1 MWLVG
6 SSLSLCLKVG
16 KLSIFLDRLG
26 VLRSEV
32 RGQNAFMKKLMM
44 IHAVTMGLLLAGMFG
59 LSMVAMELSKETK
72 VGAEGKLVTQSG
84 EAVRVGSSEMQIVS
98 GPDGSQQLHTRAS
111 SDGRRLD
118 ESESQL
124 VTVNTPAAVIL
135 DLGVGSTDGDRRLA
149 QGNRYYEL
157 TYSKVRD
164 LLDSLPRGDA
174 HFTLY
179 LGKKNGFGDA
189 MIETGSIVGELVD
202 QDLAQ
207 NRRKWA
213 AARGGKAS
221 MKVRLMSQASGKRSA
236 VSVSCAPN
244 NDPCKVSLVNKNG
257 RMDGIS
263 LGLFLLGGELDSD
276 GYYPD
281 GVLCL
286 KMDDSAGCQ
295 MNEPVVFKSVASI
308 VLQQDVSLILVD
320 GKVKSGQLS
329 GMGADVEVLVVRHW
343 RNGNW
348 KQSQPLENGSGG
360 EFVRRA

>member
-1 MWLVG
+1 
-6 SSLSLCLKVG
+6 
-16 KLSIFLDRLG
+16 
-26 VLRSEV
+26 
-32 RGQNAFMKKLMM
+32 MKKLMM

-59 LSMVAMELSKETK
+59 LSMAAMEMSKETK
-72 VGAEGKLVTQSG
+72 VGAEGKLVTPSG

-98 GPDGSQQLHTRAS
+98 GPDGSQQLRSRTS

-135 DLGVGSTDGDRRLA
+135 DLGVGSADGDRRLA
-149 QGNRYYEL
+149 QDDRYYEL
-157 TYSKVRD
+157 TYSKVQD
-164 LLDSLPRGDA
+164 LLNSLSRGDA

-202 QDLAQ
+202 QDLTK
-207 NRRKWA
+207 NRNKWEA
-213 AARGGKAS
+213 AKGGTAS
-221 MKVRLMSQASGKRSA
+221 IKVRLQSQASGKRAS
-236 VSVSCAPN
+236 VKVSCALN
-244 NDPCKVSLVNKNG
+244 GDACTVSLVNKNG
-257 RMDGIS
+257 RMDGMS

-286 KMDDSAGCQ
+286 KMDDSAGCR
-295 MNEPVVFKSVASI
+295 MNEEVVFKRLTSI
-308 VLQQDVSLILVD
+308 VLQQDLSLTLVD
-320 GKVKSGQLS
+320 GKVTEDPQGQLS
-329 GMGADVEVLVVRHW
+329 GLHHEVHVVRHW

-348 KQSQPLENGSGG
+348 KDSQPLENGSSG

>member
-1 MWLVG
+1 MFWTG
-6 SSLSLCLKVG
+6 WG
-16 KLSIFLDRLG
+16 AR
-26 VLRSEV
+26 EV

-59 LSMVAMELSKETK
+59 LSIAAMELSKETK

-98 GPDGSQQLHTRAS
+98 GPDGSQQLRSRTS
-111 SDGRRLD
+111 SDGSGSG

-124 VTVNTPAAVIL
+124 VTVNTPAAVTL
-135 DLGVGSTDGDRRLA
+135 DLGVGSADGDRRLA

-157 TYSKVRD
+157 TYSKVQD
-164 LLDSLPRGDA
+164 LLESLPRGDA
-174 HFTLY
+174 RFTLR
-179 LGKKNGFGDA
+179 LDKKNGFGDA

-202 QDLAQ
+202 QDLTK
-207 NRRKWA
+207 NRNRWA
-213 AARGGKAS
+213 AGKAI
-221 MKVRLMSQASGKRSA
+221 KVRLQSQASGKRAA
-236 VSVSCAPN
+236 VSVSCARN
-244 NDPCKVSLVNKNG
+244 GDPCKVSLVNKNG
-257 RMDGIS
+257 RLDGIS

-295 MNEPVVFKSVASI
+295 MNEQVVFKSLTSI
-308 VLQQDVSLILVD
+308 VLQQDLSLILVD
-320 GKVKSGQLS
+320 GKVKRGQLS
-329 GMGADVEVLVVRHW
+329 GLDLDVEVLVVRHW

-348 KQSQPLENGSGG
+348 KQSQPLANGSSG